1 MSYAVSDEARENA
14 TRMIEKVPGVARM
27 AMATGSPEYMSAFRS
42 WLKGLGAPVYTAEE
56 AQAVRASMSLTSANG
71 GYALPFLLDP
81 TLIHTVRRRRT
92 RSGRSPGRVRHP
104 GRVAR
109 RDRVQRDHRVDR

>member
-14 TRMIEKVPGVARM
+14 TRNREGAGRCPHGDGDWLA
-27 AMATGSPEYMSAFRS
+27 GYMSAFRS
-42 WLKGLGAPVYTAEE
+42 WLVWAPGVHRRG

-81 TLIHTVRRRRT
+81 TRSTRVRRRRT
-92 RSGRSPGRVRHP
+92 RSGRSLRVES
-104 GRVAR
+104 GTSGQVER
-109 RDRVQRDHRVDR
+109 RDRVQRDHRMEG

>member
-1 MSYAVSDEARENA
+1 
-14 TRMIEKVPGVARM
+14 
-27 AMATGSPEYMSAFRS
+27 MSAFRS

-81 TLIHTVRRRRT
+81 TLIHTGAATKNPIRQIARVE
-92 RSGRSPGRVRHP
+92 SGTSDKWNGVTVSNVTTAWT
-104 GRVAR
+104 G
-109 RDRVQRDHRVDR
+109 